1 MKDKGA
7 ASSYHLHEKEEAMLA
22 QGELPASYSAPD
34 TIDAKRHDRMLDFL
48 KPLIEANVEAHWIT
62 VGDGKHGADAYYLK
76 RQGVDVLA
84 TSLTDFTLK
93 EAKEAGYLDEIA
105 AVNAEDIVFEEN
117 SFDYVLCKEAYH
129 HFPRPPL
136 AFYEMLRVAKKGV
149 VLIEP
154 YDGPKRILDF
164 IKEPLKKL
172 LWGKDETINF
182 EPSGNYI
189 YRVTPREIYKAMTAL
204 GYPFIAYKTFN
215 VLYLP
220 NVAEAKAE
228 KSFGAFVWKVTLF
241 LQDMLSGMKLVNP
254 ASVVII
260 AMKNEPTRSLAK
272 SLSKNGYKTCDLPQN
287 PYV

>member
-1 MKDKGA
+1 VKRKGA
-7 ASSYHLHEKEEAMLA
+7 ASSYSLHEKEEAMLA
-22 QGELPASYSAPD
+22 QEELPASYMAPE

-48 KPLIEANVEAHWIT
+48 KPLIDADVKARWVT
-62 VGDGKHGADAYYLK
+62 MGDGKHGADAYYLK
-76 RQGVDVLA
+76 RQGLDVLA

-93 EAKEAGYLDEIA
+93 EAKNAGYLDEIA
-105 AVNAEDIVFEEN
+105 AVNAEDIVFEED

-154 YDGPKRILDF
+154 YDGPRRMLDF
-164 IKEPLKKL
+164 IKEPLKRL

-189 YRVTPREIYKAMTAL
+189 YRVNPREIYKAMTAL
-204 GYPFIAYKTFN
+204 GYPFVAYKTFN

-220 NVAEAKAE
+220 SVAGAKAE
-228 KSFGAFVWKVTLF
+228 KSFGSFVWKATLF
-241 LQDMLSGMKLVNP
+241 LQDILSGLKLVNP
-254 ASVVII
+254 ASVVIL
-260 AMKNEPTRSLAK
+260 AMKDEPSHVVKTA
-272 SLSKNGYKTCDLPQN
+272 LSKEGYKLCDLPQN